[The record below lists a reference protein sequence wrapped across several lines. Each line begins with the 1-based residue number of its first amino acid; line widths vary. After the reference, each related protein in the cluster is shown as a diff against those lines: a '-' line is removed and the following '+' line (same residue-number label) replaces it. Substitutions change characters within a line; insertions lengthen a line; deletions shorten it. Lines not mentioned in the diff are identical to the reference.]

1 MSDEAVV
8 QILKAINDFREE
20 FRDEKKK
27 NEKRWEEND
36 KRWKESDKRWEENER
51 RWEEN
56 ERRWEENNGRWI
68 ENEEN
73 RKRDRDDIKNILWS
87 FQTSVEQMYKENRE
101 RIIKIEKLCP
111 KCNLK
116 VM

>member
-20 FRDEKKK
+20 FRGEKKK
-27 NEKRWEEND
+27 NDKRWEEND
-36 KRWKESDKRWEENER
+36 KRWEENDKRWEENDKH
-51 RWEEN
+51 
-56 ERRWEENNGRWI
+56 WEENNKRWI

-73 RKRDRDDIKNILWS
+73 RKRDREEIKDILWS
-87 FQTSVEQMYKENRE
+87 FQTSVEQMYKENKD
-101 RIIKIEKLCP
+101 RITKIEQLCP